1 MAEPPID
8 QASSHESEGHTHAP
22 PIQSF
27 SYLERMVTKPTWK
40 EILLDL
46 IASDSVDPWNIDLV
60 VLSDAFLKRIKE
72 MEKMDFV
79 VPANVILAAAI
90 LLKYKSN
97 YLKFLNYQSELPE
110 FMPEAEA
117 SGAGVEQLPLLTLSS
132 RIPPKRQIT
141 AEDLLGEMERMIK
154 YDTGERV
161 SVPRGSIVEIV
172 DLELPE
178 HDIEHDL
185 SDVLERIRAGTDSE
199 GWSLF
204 SRLTEGYDL
213 RRTVYTLLCLLHLAQ
228 NESVDLHQ
236 DEIFGELFVRMLKPQ
251 LAESAAN
258 P

>member
-1 MAEPPID
+1 MDEPPID
-8 QASSHESEGHTHAP
+8 QASSHGREGRAHAP

-27 SYLERMVTKPTWK
+27 SYLERMVAKPTWK

-46 IASDSVDPWNIDLV
+46 IASDAVDPWNIDLT

-110 FMPEAEA
+110 FIPEADA
-117 SGAGVEQLPLLTLSS
+117 AGVGVEQLPVLTLSS

-141 AEDLLGEMERMIK
+141 IDDLLGEMERMIK
-154 YDTGERV
+154 YDATERV
-161 SVPRGSIVEIV
+161 SVPRGSITEVV

-178 HDIEHDL
+178 HDIEHDMA
-185 SDVLERIRAGTDSE
+185 DVLDRVRAGSDSE

-204 SRLTEGYDL
+204 SRLTDGCDL
-213 RRTVYTLLCLLHLAQ
+213 RKTVYTLLCLLHLMQ
-228 NESVDLHQ
+228 NESVVLRQ
-236 DEIFGELFVRMLKPQ
+236 DVIFGELFIKMAGTVPP
-251 LAESAAN
+251 AAV
-258 P
+258 

>member
-1 MAEPPID
+1 MSMAEPPID
-8 QASSHESEGHTHAP
+8 PVASHEAHSRSP

-60 VLSDAFLKRIKE
+60 VLSDAFLKRVKE

-110 FMPEAEA
+110 FIPEAEA
-117 SGAGVEQLPLLTLSS
+117 AGDPEALPVLTLSS

-141 AEDLLGEMERMIK
+141 IDDLLGEMERIIK
-154 YDTGERV
+154 YDTTERV
-161 SVPRGSIVEIV
+161 TVPRGSITEIV

-178 HDIEHDL
+178 HDIEHDMAG
-185 SDVLERIRAGTDSE
+185 VLEQVRSSSDSE

-204 SRLTEGYDL
+204 SRITAGYDL
-213 RRTVYTLLCLLHLAQ
+213 RKTVYTLLCLLHLMQ
-228 NESVDLHQ
+228 NECVDLRQ
-236 DEIFGELFVRMLKPQ
+236 DKFFGELFIRLQPKV
-251 LAESAAN
+251 ATG
-258 P
+258 

>member
-8 QASSHESEGHTHAP
+8 PVASHDQHSRTP

-46 IASDSVDPWNIDLV
+46 IASDAVDPWNIDLV

-72 MEKMDFV
+72 MEKLDFV

-97 YLKFLNYQSELPE
+97 YLKFLNYQSELTDFAPE
-110 FMPEAEA
+110 VD
-117 SGAGVEQLPLLTLSS
+117 GAGDGSEPLPVLTLSS

-141 AEDLLGEMERMIK
+141 IDDLLGEMERMIK
-154 YDTGERV
+154 YDTTERV
-161 SVPRGSIVEIV
+161 SVPRGSIVEMV

-178 HDIEHDL
+178 RDIEQDMAG
-185 SDVLERIRAGTDSE
+185 VLDRVRAGADSE

-204 SRLTEGYDL
+204 SRLTDGYDL
-213 RRTVYTLLCLLHLAQ
+213 RKTVYTLLCLLHLVQ
-228 NESVDLHQ
+228 NESVDLRQ
-236 DEIFGELFVRMLKPQ
+236 DVFFGELFIRLRP
-251 LAESAAN
+251 AATI
-258 P
+258 

>member
-1 MAEPPID
+1 MDEPPID
-8 QASSHESEGHTHAP
+8 SASSHESEGRVHAP

-46 IASDSVDPWNIDLV
+46 IASDAVDPWNIDLV

-110 FMPEAEA
+110 FIPEADVA
-117 SGAGVEQLPLLTLSS
+117 GAGAEQLPVLTLSS

-141 AEDLLGEMERMIK
+141 IEDLLGEMERIIK
-154 YDTGERV
+154 YDTGEHV
-161 SVPRGSIVEIV
+161 TVPRGSITEIV

-185 SDVLERIRAGTDSE
+185 ADVLERVRTGTDSE
-199 GWSLF
+199 GWSMF

-213 RRTVYTLLCLLHLAQ
+213 RKTVYTLLCLLHLMQ
-228 NESVDLHQ
+228 NESVDLRQ
-236 DEIFGELFVRMLKPQ
+236 DEFFGELFIRLLNARP
-251 LAESAAN
+251 ATA
-258 P
+258 